1 MKEAPARQTDGAISE
16 DSLAPTNVISTFTNE
31 YFAGNPQNISPDV
44 LKQLAYNE
52 KMAELGRI
60 AAGVVHELNA
70 PLSVIVSASQMIMRE
85 EGVPESVREMIDR
98 INTEAQRLS
107 QMTRGILSFSSHEEV
122 GGDADVNLTVE
133 FVLDF
138 LCYEAARRGVSLMR
152 ILDHRLPVVRVDSN
166 LLKQIVINIAM
177 NALQA
182 MEPEGGRLLVET
194 RALNS
199 SEVCIVITDTG
210 PGIAVESLARIFEPY
225 FTTKRPGE
233 GTGLGLFVTRTLVE
247 NLGGRIDVQSA
258 VGEGTSFTVTLPA
271 EEPG

>member
-31 YFAGNPQNISPDV
+31 YFVENPQNISSDV

-199 SEVCIVITDTG
+199 SEVCIVIADTG

>member
-1 MKEAPARQTDGAISE
+1 MKEAPARDTTGDLNEVIPASTSEIHTVMDAIFAENSQ
-16 DSLAPTNVISTFTNE
+16 VIS
-31 YFAGNPQNISPDV
+31 SDM
-44 LKQLAYNE
+44 LKQLVYNE

-60 AAGVVHELNA
+60 SAGVVHELNA

-85 EGVPESVREMIDR
+85 EGVPEPVREMIER
-98 INTEAQRLS
+98 INIEAQRLS
-107 QMTRGILSFSSHEEV
+107 QMTRGILSFSSHEGV

-138 LCYEAARRGVSLMR
+138 LCYEAARRGVSLIR
-152 ILDHRLPVVRVDSN
+152 DLDHRLPVVRVDSN

-194 RALNS
+194 RALSS
-199 SEVCIVITDTG
+199 SEVCIVIADTG
-210 PGIAVESLARIFEPY
+210 PGIAGDALARIFEPY

-247 NLGGRIDVQSA
+247 GLGGRIDVRSA
-258 VGEGTSFTVTLPA
+258 VGEGTAFTVMLPA
-271 EEPG
+271 DGQE

>member
-1 MKEAPARQTDGAISE
+1 MTTPADRHSDGAISHE
-16 DSLAPTNVISTFTNE
+16 L
-31 YFAGNPQNISPDV
+31 

-60 AAGVVHELNA
+60 SAGVVHELNA
-70 PLSVIVSASQMIMRE
+70 PLSVIISASQMIMRE
-85 EGVPESVREMIDR
+85 DGVPEFVREMIER

-107 QMTRGILSFSSHEEV
+107 QMTRGILNFSSHEEA

-138 LCYEAARRGVSLMR
+138 LDYEAARRGVTLLR
-152 ILDHRLPVVRVDSN
+152 DLDHRLPVISVDSN
-166 LLKQIVINIAM
+166 VLKQILINLVM

-182 MEPEGGRLLVET
+182 MEPQGGRLLVKS
-194 RALNS
+194 RAVSS
-199 SEVCIVITDTG
+199 SEVCIVIADTG
-210 PGIAVESLARIFEPY
+210 PGIAVDALARIFEPY

-247 NLGGRIDVQSA
+247 NLGGRIEVSSS

-271 EEPG
+271 EEQG

>member
-1 MKEAPARQTDGAISE
+1 MTTPADRHTNSAISHE
-16 DSLAPTNVISTFTNE
+16 L
-31 YFAGNPQNISPDV
+31 

-60 AAGVVHELNA
+60 SAGVVHELNA

-85 EGVPESVREMIDR
+85 EGVPEFVREMIER

-107 QMTRGILSFSSHEEV
+107 QMTRGILNFSSHEEV
-122 GGDADVNLTVE
+122 GGAADVNLTVE

-138 LCYEAARRGVSLMR
+138 LCYEADRRGVSLMR
-152 ILDHRLPVVRVDSN
+152 RLDHRLPVVRVDGN
-166 LLKQIVINIAM
+166 LLKQIVINIVM

-182 MEPEGGRLLVET
+182 MEAEGGRLLVES
-194 RALNS
+194 RAVNS
-199 SEVCIVITDTG
+199 SEVCIVIADTG
-210 PGIAVESLARIFEPY
+210 PGIADAALARIFEPY

-247 NLGGRIDVQSA
+247 NLGGRIEVSSSL
-258 VGEGTSFTVTLPA
+258 GEGTSFTVTLPA
-271 EEPG
+271 EEQG

>member
-1 MKEAPARQTDGAISE
+1 MKEAADRQSDE
-16 DSLAPTNVISTFTNE
+16 VTNGGHLTPVNGDRPVMDA
-31 YFAGNPQNISPDV
+31 YFAEISQKMSPDV

-60 AAGVVHELNA
+60 SAGVVHELNA

-85 EGVPESVREMIDR
+85 EGVPEPVREMIER

-107 QMTRGILSFSSHEEV
+107 QMTRGILSFSSHEEA

-138 LCYEAARRGVSLMR
+138 LCYEASRRGVSLMR
-152 ILDHRLPVVRVDSN
+152 NLDHRLPVVRVDSN
-166 LLKQIVINIAM
+166 VLKQIVINIAM

-182 MEPEGGRLLVET
+182 MEADGGRLLVET
-194 RALNS
+194 SALDS
-199 SEVCIVITDTG
+199 SGVCIVIADTG
-210 PGIAVESLARIFEPY
+210 PGIAAGSLTHIFEPY

-247 NLGGRIDVQSA
+247 NAGGRIEVSSA
-258 VGEGTSFTVTLPA
+258 VGEGTRFTVTLPA
-271 EEPG
+271 GE

>member
-1 MKEAPARQTDGAISE
+1 MNEEPAGHTDGAINKGPM
-16 DSLAPTNVISTFTNE
+16 APTNGIRTFTDAF
-31 YFAGNPQNISPDV
+31 FAENPQNISSDI

-52 KMAELGRI
+52 KMSELGRI
-60 AAGVVHELNA
+60 SAGVVHELNA

-98 INTEAQRLS
+98 ISTEAQRLS
-107 QMTRGILSFSSHEEV
+107 QMTRGILSFSSHEEA
-122 GGDADVNLTVE
+122 GSDADVNLTIE

-152 ILDHRLPVVRVDSN
+152 SLDHRLPVVRVDSN
-166 LLKQIVINIAM
+166 VLKQIVINIAM

-182 MEPEGGRLLVET
+182 MESEGGRLLVES
-194 RALNS
+194 RSLNS
-199 SEVCIVITDTG
+199 SEVCIVIADTG

-247 NLGGRIDVQSA
+247 NLGGRIEVSST

-271 EEPG
+271 DEPG